1 MKLKNKVAVITGA
14 GSGQGRAVSVLF
26 AREGA
31 KIVVADINEEGGAK
45 TADIIE
51 SAGGQALFAPCDV
64 SNVDEVKR
72 LNKKTVDTFGRVD
85 ILYNNAARNRPDSPV
100 PESVDE
106 MPEEHWLET
115 IGVNLTGYY
124 YCAKYAIQEM
134 LRGGGGVIVNVS
146 STLGLSGATS
156 QSAYASSKHGVIG
169 LTKSMALDYGPKGI
183 RVNAIC
189 PGPID
194 TPRLAKH
201 QGVYVGDDYKSRL
214 AGHVP
219 LQRIGQPEEIAT
231 VALFLASEDS
241 SYVTGAYIPV
251 DGGGAGRRL

>member
-1 MKLKNKVAVITGA
+1 M
-14 GSGQGRAVSVLF
+14 GRAIALRY
-26 AREGA
+26 AEEGA
-31 KIVVADINEEGGAK
+31 SVCVVDIDRPGGELV
-45 TADIIE
+45 THMIRDL
-51 SAGGQALFAPCDV
+51 GGDAEFVQCDV
-64 SNVDEVKR
+64 SVREQASQAVAA
-72 LNKKTVDTFGRVD
+72 TVRRFGMLHILVNDAGIYDLADGPIEYLSEQTWDRV
-85 ILYNNAARNRPDSPV
+85 LA
-100 PESVDE
+100 
-106 MPEEHWLET
+106 
-115 IGVNLTGYY
+115 VNLKGPFYF
-124 YCAKYAIQEM
+124 CKYAIPEIVTC
-134 LRGGGGVIVNVS
+134 GGGAVVNIS
-146 STLGLSGATS
+146 STA
-156 QSAYASSKHGVIG
+156 G
-169 LTKSMALDYGPKGI
+169 LTASDRPAYGASKGALIAMTRAVARQYGADNV
-183 RVNAIC
+183 RANVIC